1 MLYLVLFI
9 EKPMRPVRKE
19 EKPKYYQIPHHR
31 PKEAYYWRRKNRPPC
46 PREDLS
52 AENYRAQFY
61 RMLWYE
67 EKEHMRKL
75 KVK

>member
-1 MLYLVLFI
+1 MLSLVLFI

-19 EKPKYYQIPHHR
+19 EKPKYYQKPRHR
-31 PKEAYYWRRKNRPPC
+31 PKEASYWRRKKRPPC

-52 AENYRAQFY
+52 AKNYRAQFY
-61 RMLWYE
+61 RMLWLE

-75 KVK
+75 EVK